1 MKCKLNIAAALY
13 AKLRYDVK
21 SRGAQHL
28 IFLIHKGLR
37 RCDNYRVSG
46 MNSYGVKVFHITYGN
61 AVALAVTHYLIL
73 YLFPAGNTFL
83 DKDLVYARQAKPV

>member
-37 RCDNYRVSG
+37 RCDN
-46 MNSYGVKVFHITYGN
+46 GN

-83 DKDLVYARQAKPV
+83 DKDLVYARQAKSV